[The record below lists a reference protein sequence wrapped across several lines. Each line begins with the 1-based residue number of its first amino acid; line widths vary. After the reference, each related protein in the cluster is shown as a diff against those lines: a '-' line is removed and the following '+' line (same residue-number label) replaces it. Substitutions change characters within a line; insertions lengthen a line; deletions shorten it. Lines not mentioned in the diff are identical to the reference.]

1 MLTRYRFPWQQLE
14 RGQAFFVPCLDPKPM
29 MEHGLKQAVSVRV
42 LNARAEPG
50 IYGGAIGVLF
60 YVPPPS
66 PSRTTR
72 SSSA

>member
-14 RGQAFFVPCLDPKPM
+14 RGQAFFVPCLDPTPM

-50 IYGGAIGVLF
+50 IYGGAIGVMF
-60 YVPPPS
+60 YRPPPS
-66 PSRTTR
+66 PPRGGTGE
-72 SSSA
+72 

>member
-14 RGQAFFVPCLDPKPM
+14 RGQAFFVPCLDPTPM

-50 IYGGAIGVLF
+50 IYGGAIGVMF
-60 YVPPPS
+60 YRPPPS
-66 PSRTTR
+66 PPRGGSGG
-72 SSSA
+72 

>member
-14 RGQAFFVPCLDPKPM
+14 RGQAFFVPCLDPTPM

-50 IYGGAIGVLF
+50 IYGGAIGVMF
-60 YVPPPS
+60 YRPPPS
-66 PSRTTR
+66 PPRGGTGG
-72 SSSA
+72 

>member
-14 RGQAFFVPCLDPKPM
+14 RGQAFFVPCLDPEPM

-50 IYGGAIGVLF
+50 IYGGAIGVMF
-60 YVPPPS
+60 YRPPPS
-66 PSRTTR
+66 PPRGGSGG
-72 SSSA
+72 